1 MTVSVHNR
9 CSQAVGSVFSNRIT
23 SKRAFG
29 SSFFSFLLL
38 GDRARYPF
46 KLRGRPLV
54 TIPIVVAVLKT
65 GKTHSTSMNAFS
77 PFINPVNTA
86 LRDGGRIQIIK
97 GINSRNFSRLHI
109 YNTVCHKR
117 PKAACGGCLAPKT
130 SRLQGD
136 DKRL

>member
-1 MTVSVHNR
+1 MVLVIFESH
-9 CSQAVGSVFSNRIT
+9 
-23 SKRAFG
+23 
-29 SSFFSFLLL
+29 FFLFR

-46 KLRGRPLV
+46 KLRGKPLV

-117 PKAACGGCLAPKT
+117 PKAACGGCFAPKT
-130 SRLQGD
+130 SRFQGI
-136 DKRL
+136 DKSL